1 MHKAFKNGKG
11 TDISAE
17 KISLLEAMGFQW
29 ELAKRGLTPS
39 TTLPTVP
46 MLGCGADFAAPAHLA
61 STNNAPDS
69 SVTPELA
76 VDRATHPPSSVDE
89 AETLDQILQN
99 LISLNWEPLPRELE
113 VLK

>member
-1 MHKAFKNGKG
+1 
-11 TDISAE
+11 
-17 KISLLEAMGFQW
+17 MGFQW

-46 MLGCGADFAAPAHLA
+46 MLGGGYADFAAPAHLT

-69 SVTPELA
+69 SLTLELA

-99 LISLNWEPLPRELE
+99 LVSLNWEPLPQELE